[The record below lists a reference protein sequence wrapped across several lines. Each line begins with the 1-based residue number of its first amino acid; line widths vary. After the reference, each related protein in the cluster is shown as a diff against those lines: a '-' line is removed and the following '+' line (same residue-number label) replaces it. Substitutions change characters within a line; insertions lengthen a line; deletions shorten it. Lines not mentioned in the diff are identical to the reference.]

1 MKFPLVALGL
11 IFAVVFLAGCESL
24 SDATGSVREKV
35 AARQQPRTKVFVADP
50 RATYAAARVASDR
63 MGYRFLRGGAAQ
75 GELDAVSGLSSGN
88 DLRSAR
94 QVSMKVRLHAALDGG
109 TEVSVVLTEIIEA
122 DSSQRAGQGTST
134 PLIDTPQYEVF
145 FRQVQQAIDAAK
157 SG

>member
-1 MKFPLVALGL
+1 
-11 IFAVVFLAGCESL
+11 
-24 SDATGSVREKV
+24 
-35 AARQQPRTKVFVADP
+35 
-50 RATYAAARVASDR
+50 
-63 MGYRFLRGGAAQ
+63 
-75 GELDAVSGLSSGN
+75 
-88 DLRSAR
+88 
-94 QVSMKVRLHAALDGG
+94 MKVRLHAALEGG